1 MTWYWKYK
9 SNAMSKL
16 FYVIG
21 ASGAGKDTLMNY
33 AREKINGQKPV
44 VFAHRYITREP
55 GNSNENHVYLSPE
68 EFKLRAGNGC
78 FALHWESHDKHY
90 GIGTE
95 IDCWLDKGFNVMV
108 NGSRQYLPIAQ
119 QLYPEMV
126 VVLIEASPEV
136 IGRRLADRARES
148 AEEIAKRIKRTQEIN
163 CDLASCIRIQN
174 DGSVED
180 AGDELVN
187 IITQSKLEV
196 IISK

>member
-1 MTWYWKYK
+1 
-9 SNAMSKL
+9 MSKL

-33 AREKINGQKPV
+33 ARLKINGQKPV

-95 IDCWLDKGFNVMV
+95 IDSWLDKGFNVVV
-108 NGSRQYLPIAQ
+108 NGSRQYLPVAQ
-119 QLYPEMV
+119 QLYPEMA
-126 VVLIEASPEV
+126 VVLIGASPEV
-136 IGRRLADRARES
+136 ISQRLAGRGRES
-148 AEEIAKRIKRTQEIN
+148 VEEIAKRIKRSEEID
-163 CDLASCIRIQN
+163 CDLANCIHLQN
-174 DGSVED
+174 DGSVEV

-187 IITQSKLEV
+187 IITLNKLES
-196 IISK
+196 INSK